1 MNEIEIKRHNFDLA
15 KNRLKEFSETTEAEL
30 GIDKVRTDGGLFG
43 LGDHKVTG
51 YELNDRLETIQEN
64 FISVNRTNN
73 KVIKEF
79 REVYNALDVLDKEYI
94 TYIVANVKT
103 IEKTSND
110 VKTQQ
115 VILKQHHETLA
126 SQQSKLNV
134 HQTEIEK
141 SVANIS
147 KIVTTL
153 KAFKEKLE
161 DYRHLTDIDKIWND
175 CKNIQN
181 EIRVVS
187 DSLTKISKKV
197 AEDVAIAID
206 KIWSDCRN
214 IQNEIRVVS
223 DSVTKVSKKAA
234 EDFATVNDKNETLS
248 AQVNKD
254 MLALRNEIKTFKKF
268 YCDLSEKLEHT
279 VNLLDA
285 QIPVIQE
292 TASFVEHLQTVT
304 HIDDIDSM
312 WGDLD
317 ICKTDI
323 KKINGNIKT
332 HQNELDS
339 IVTVSAEHT
348 DKLNGLEQANGKM
361 RETIELN
368 EHNVCVLKDYMDK
381 LNGISHLDDV
391 DSIWKDVKEHVSKF
405 EECERRDENLAVTI
419 QKNKEEVKG
428 NIAEAVETAN
438 AAIGFLTKKVKYAY
452 WIAGGSVGLAIVELI
467 LLFMR

>member
-175 CKNIQN
+175 
-181 EIRVVS
+181 
-187 DSLTKISKKV
+187 
-197 AEDVAIAID
+197 
-206 KIWSDCRN
+206 
-214 IQNEIRVVS
+214 
-223 DSVTKVSKKAA
+223 
-234 EDFATVNDKNETLS
+234 
-248 AQVNKD
+248 
-254 MLALRNEIKTFKKF
+254 
-268 YCDLSEKLEHT
+268 
-279 VNLLDA
+279 
-285 QIPVIQE
+285 
-292 TASFVEHLQTVT
+292 
-304 HIDDIDSM
+304 
-312 WGDLD
+312 
-317 ICKTDI
+317 
-323 KKINGNIKT
+323 
-332 HQNELDS
+332 
-339 IVTVSAEHT
+339 
-348 DKLNGLEQANGKM
+348 
-361 RETIELN
+361 
-368 EHNVCVLKDYMDK
+368 
-381 LNGISHLDDV
+381 
-391 DSIWKDVKEHVSKF
+391 
-405 EECERRDENLAVTI
+405 
-419 QKNKEEVKG
+419 
-428 NIAEAVETAN
+428 
-438 AAIGFLTKKVKYAY
+438 
-452 WIAGGSVGLAIVELI
+452 
-467 LLFMR
+467 